1 MNGIYKKV
9 DIVGTSKLGLSEAAA
24 AAVEEAGKT
33 IRHMA
38 WFEVIEQRGAIQ
50 DGKVSEFQVTVRI
63 AFRVER

>member
-9 DIVGTSKLGLSEAAA
+9 DIVGTSSVGFTEAVA

-33 IRHMA
+33 LRHMA
-38 WFEVIEQRGAIQ
+38 WFEVIEQRGGIR

-63 AFRVER
+63 GFKVER